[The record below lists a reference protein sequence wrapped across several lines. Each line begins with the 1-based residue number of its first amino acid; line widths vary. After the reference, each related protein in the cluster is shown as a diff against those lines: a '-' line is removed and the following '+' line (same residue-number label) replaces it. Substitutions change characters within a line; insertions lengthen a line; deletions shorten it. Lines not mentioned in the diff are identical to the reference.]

1 MLINPSAGKVLWD
14 PLSCI
19 MRVELG
25 KGTVQVQGHSG
36 LSAALLAL
44 HHSRFIPSQMRTCPK
59 TRPVPV
65 GKQELAEWGSRS

>member
-1 MLINPSAGKVLWD
+1 MLINPSAGNVLWD

-36 LSAALLAL
+36 LSAALLAYTTPGL
-44 HHSRFIPSQMRTCPK
+44 FLLR
-59 TRPVPV
+59 
-65 GKQELAEWGSRS
+65 